1 MSATVKVTLGE
12 VESVYR
18 CTYPLARAIEVIL
31 HHSDCAE
38 EIEQEPCEDAI
49 SRQAAI
55 DAIEEDKR
63 NGNDSC
69 FASNYDAQC
78 FKQIIKELPPV
89 KPVQCLTDDDK
100 ETIRIHLGAIK
111 EELCN
116 QHRWDEAKEYEG
128 IIDRLMHLPP
138 VKPEQ
143 KMGRWIERE
152 DAFGDTFY
160 NCSACGEMWSTI
172 DGNPWDNGMDYC
184 PNCGAKME
192 GEA

>member
-1 MSATVKVTLGE
+1 MSDLIDRQSVLNAFDYWVKSPMLNYT
-12 VESVYR
+12 
-18 CTYPLARAIEVIL
+18 
-31 HHSDCAE
+31 
-38 EIEQEPCEDAI
+38 
-49 SRQAAI
+49 
-55 DAIEEDKR
+55 
-63 NGNDSC
+63 NGLVRLREM
-69 FASNYDAQC
+69 FE
-78 FKQIIKELPPV
+78 ELPPV
-89 KPVQCLTDDDK
+89 NQTQCLTDDDK
-100 ETIRIHLGAIK
+100 ETIRIHLGAFK

-192 GEA
+192 VEE